1 VMLASVKRL
10 EYGKGTILL
19 RVPLSQ
25 QVLALIYAG
34 TWMIVAPSRALMVV
48 KSFSITLSRF
58 EGTSEL
64 PGIHTI
70 RESTQVRVAFRL
82 LGLVGQFCLG
92 SAVLRSGAAW
102 PRSVRE

>member
-1 VMLASVKRL
+1 MIYFMLIALAS
-10 EYGKGTILL
+10 
-19 RVPLSQ
+19 
-25 QVLALIYAG
+25 LIYAG
-34 TWMIVAPSRALMVV
+34 TWMIVAPSRALTVV

-82 LGLVGQFCLG
+82 LGLALI
-92 SAVLRSGAAW
+92 VL
-102 PRSVRE
+102 SVIRLIELA